1 MIFMKTLKII
11 FLSLFLFVSGGN
23 LFAQTDTVR
32 IHTSSLCDM
41 CKKTIER
48 DLSFEKGVKTINLD
62 IDSKLVT
69 VVYLPSKTNPE
80 KIRVALTKIGYDADS
95 LKADAKAFDKLPD
108 CCKAPGHHE

>member
-1 MIFMKTLKII
+1 
-11 FLSLFLFVSGGN
+11 
-23 LFAQTDTVR
+23 
-32 IHTSSLCDM
+32 M

-95 LKADAKAFDKLPD
+95 LKADEKAFDKLPY
-108 CCKAPGHHE
+108 CCKEPGHHE